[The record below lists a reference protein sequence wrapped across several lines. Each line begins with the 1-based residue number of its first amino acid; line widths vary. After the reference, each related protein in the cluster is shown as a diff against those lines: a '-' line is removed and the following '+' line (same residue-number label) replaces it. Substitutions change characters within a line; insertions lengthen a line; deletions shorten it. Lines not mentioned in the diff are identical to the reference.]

1 MDIAAQGGYLYA
13 QAMEETE
20 HYEEKRKS
28 CNRWTLC
35 LTKNSE
41 HRTYHAVK
49 NRVTEFHAGND
60 ISLLSYNDSI
70 YEATKINTQRS
81 ATLTSTQGRVLFK
94 AVQNQTLNQ
103 TISNSKDIFIT
114 RRDKGSYSAVWQLPT
129 IQYGGELTVNAAQ
142 GIEADVNGQK
152 DKR

>member
-1 MDIAAQGGYLYA
+1 M
-13 QAMEETE
+13 
-20 HYEEKRKS
+20 
-28 CNRWTLC
+28 
-35 LTKNSE
+35 
-41 HRTYHAVK
+41 
-49 NRVTEFHAGND
+49 
-60 ISLLSYNDSI
+60 
-70 YEATKINTQRS
+70 
-81 ATLTSTQGRVLFK
+81 
-94 AVQNQTLNQ
+94 QNQTLNQ